1 MHEMIMDPMQRQTA
15 ASKLGSLNLA
25 DLQNAAFNEAKRSL
39 QEYRCLL
46 NARNVEDD
54 KAIQWALESFNFK
67 GLKELLG
74 EAAGTASA
82 ENAATKLFHQ
92 RLDAIKQVVLDRL
105 TLVKQSLLEPEKFT
119 TEFRSLKAAER
130 EIGEYLKLY
139 QDCGIL

>member
-1 MHEMIMDPMQRQTA
+1 MDPMQRQTA
-15 ASKLGSLNLA
+15 ASKLSSLNLA
-25 DLQNAAFNEAKRSL
+25 DLQSAAFNEAKRSL

-74 EAAGTASA
+74 EAPDMASA
-82 ENAATKLFHQ
+82 ENATTKLFQQ

-105 TLVKQSLLEPEKFT
+105 TLAGRSLLEPEKFAA
-119 TEFRSLKAAER
+119 EFRSLKAAEK

-139 QDCGIL
+139 QDCELA